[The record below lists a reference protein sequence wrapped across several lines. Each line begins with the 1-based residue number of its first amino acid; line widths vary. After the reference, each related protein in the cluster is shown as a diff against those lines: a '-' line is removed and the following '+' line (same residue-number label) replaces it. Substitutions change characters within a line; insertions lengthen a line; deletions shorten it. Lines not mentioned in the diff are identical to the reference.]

1 MSNAGRVPA
10 VPSRATRAVSA
21 LYLVLGIVGSA
32 VAVAGDYPGL
42 PLGIDLGL
50 SSADGVWL
58 GWGSGVSAPWPL
70 LVALALTGVGGL
82 GRRWTVPGLG
92 LACLSGG
99 LMEPIFWEANTG
111 TKGAAIATLVWFNV
125 VLPAILIT
133 LGVRDQRRQRWGR
146 QQPTRRNRNVLGTDR
161 P

>member
-1 MSNAGRVPA
+1 MSSAGKAPTL
-10 VPSRATRAVSA
+10 PSRATRAVSA
-21 LYLVLGIVGSA
+21 LYLVVGIVGSA

-50 SSADGVWL
+50 TSAGGVWL

-70 LVALALTGVGGL
+70 LVALALTGVAGL

-92 LACLSGG
+92 LVFLSGG

-111 TKGAAIATLVWFNV
+111 AKGAAIATLVWFNV
-125 VLPAILIT
+125 ILPAMVIT
-133 LGVRDQRRQRWGR
+133 LGVRDRWRQR
-146 QQPTRRNRNVLGTDR
+146 
-161 P
+161 